1 MKRNAKGGGSIRQ
14 RDDGTWEARC
24 TINGKRRSF
33 YGQKQSEVVK
43 AMRAALASADS
54 GLFIEPSKITVDDWM
69 SIWLN
74 EYVKPSVKPL
84 TYSTYK
90 GRIASHI
97 IPALGK
103 VKLSSLDPTQ
113 VQKFYND
120 MLREKNLSP
129 KTIKDVHGILH
140 KALEQAVKVRYILF
154 NPADACT
161 VPRLVKKEILPLTET
176 DVEAFLSAI
185 EGHPFQPLF
194 TVTLF
199 TGMRE
204 GEVCGLPW
212 DAVDFRNGT
221 VTIKQQLCKQKE
233 KGGTHYIDTP
243 KHDKTR
249 VLTVPDFVL
258 DILKDIK
265 TKQLQDHLE
274 LGTAFNNEYNL
285 VFTYKDGRF
294 IPPNTMRRHFKKI
307 VESIGRPEARF
318 HDLRHTYAV
327 NALQEGDDYKT
338 LQENLGHATA
348 AFTLNVYGHVS
359 DRMKRESANRMQR
372 YFNRV
377 KA

>member
-1 MKRNAKGGGSIRQ
+1 MKV
-14 RDDGTWEARC
+14 E
-24 TINGKRRSF
+24 
-33 YGQKQSEVVK
+33 E
-43 AMRAALASADS
+43 
-54 GLFIEPSKITVDDWM
+54 WM
-69 SIWLN
+69 NIWLE
-74 EYVKPSVKPL
+74 EYIKPSVKPL

-97 IPALGK
+97 TPALGNT
-103 VKLSSLDPTQ
+103 KLSALDPPQ

-140 KALEQAVKVRYILF
+140 KALEQAVKVRYIVY
-154 NPADACT
+154 NPTEACT
-161 VPRLVKKEILPLTET
+161 APRLVRKEIIPLTET

-185 EGHPFQPLF
+185 EGHPFQALY

-221 VTIKQQLCKQKE
+221 ITIKQQLCKEKE

-285 VFTYKDGRF
+285 VFTYKDGKF
-294 IPPNTMRRHFKKI
+294 IPPNTMRRHFKRI